1 LVTVTGIAVHPE
13 PGNVGQ
19 SINFQGV
26 YGGTI
31 TGGLVTTAT
40 GGLLRAA
47 ARR

>member
-1 LVTVTGIAVHPE
+1 MHPE